1 MKKFIARWLAAF
13 LLTFVSFVTY
23 AQNIQLH
30 YDLGRNSLT
39 STVEMFRPDDW
50 GSTFFFVDFDYNWK
64 ASGAYWEI
72 SRELCFWQE
81 SQMDWLSLHLEY
93 NGGLSNTISFNNA
106 FLGGLTYS
114 GHSADWDKTWS
125 LSAMYKAI
133 PGIEDFTGKCQM
145 HNFQLTGVWDLDFL
159 NHWISFNGFADFWRE
174 SKAWGWLEPNALYV
188 TEFVFIAEPQ
198 LWVNLKNIKAMDN
211 INLSVGT
218 EMEVSCN
225 FVEKGFRLMPTL
237 ATKWTF

>member
-13 LLTFVSFVTY
+13 FLTFVSFVTC

-50 GSTFFFVDFDYNWK
+50 GSTFFFVDFDYHWK

-81 SQMDWLSLHLEY
+81 SQMDWLSL
-93 NGGLSNTISFNNA
+93 
-106 FLGGLTYS
+106 
-114 GHSADWDKTWS
+114 
-125 LSAMYKAI
+125 
-133 PGIEDFTGKCQM
+133 
-145 HNFQLTGVWDLDFL
+145 
-159 NHWISFNGFADFWRE
+159 
-174 SKAWGWLEPNALYV
+174 
-188 TEFVFIAEPQ
+188 
-198 LWVNLKNIKAMDN
+198 KNIKAMEN